1 MTNQLF
7 PIVDPNHAHD
17 VPVES
22 TFDFLNTD
30 DLENGFRV
38 DRIPTL
44 DAALDWFV
52 DRGVIHY
59 EGAQRSRAQAA
70 VDPAAGKRELARIQR
85 VRSSLR
91 EVADSIAEQ
100 RAPKVGALETV
111 NRALHARQVIELLP
125 APDGVHVDHR
135 HVGDPIDDA
144 LARLADPLV
153 KELTGGHP
161 ERIRICDNDTCRWV
175 FYDTSRTG
183 RRRWCDMS
191 TCGNQAK
198 AARHRA
204 RKRGAADAVDAAA
217 PSEAASEPMPPSSA
231 VSEPA
236 PRSPAAN

>member
-1 MTNQLF
+1 MTNQRF
-7 PIVDPNHAHD
+7 PVTDPNHAHD
-17 VPVES
+17 VPLES

-44 DAALDWFV
+44 DAALAWFV
-52 DRGVIHY
+52 DRGVIHL

-70 VDPAAGKRELARIQR
+70 NEPAAAARELTRIHR
-85 VRSSLR
+85 VRESLR

-100 RAPKVGALETV
+100 RAPRVGALETV

-125 APDGVHVDHR
+125 APDGVNVDHR

-153 KELTGGHP
+153 KELVAGHP

-183 RRRWCDMS
+183 RRRWCDMA
-191 TCGNQAK
+191 TCGNRAK

-204 RKRGAADAVDAAA
+204 RAKSAAGA
-217 PSEAASEPMPPSSA
+217 EAGTQAGEGA
-231 VSEPA
+231 
-236 PRSPAAN
+236 SPA